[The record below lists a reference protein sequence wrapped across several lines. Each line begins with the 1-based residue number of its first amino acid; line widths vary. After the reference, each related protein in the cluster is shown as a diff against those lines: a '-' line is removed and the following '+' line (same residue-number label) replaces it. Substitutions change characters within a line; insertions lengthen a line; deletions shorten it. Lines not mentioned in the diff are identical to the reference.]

1 MPKGRN
7 LIQLVRPGEKRPGG
21 SWFGAPKKPIDKVQ
35 RAKDFQKAKD
45 NFLKRHNFDTIKLRT
60 LLDVIGE
67 TEFIKRWLNK

>member
-1 MPKGRN
+1 MPKGKSLFQFSR
-7 LIQLVRPGEKRPGG
+7 LGEKRPGG
-21 SWFGAPKKPIDKVQ
+21 SWFWTSKKPIDKVQ

-67 TEFIKRWLNK
+67 TEFIKR